1 MVSKIFEPVWQEL
14 GFDEP
19 TAIQTAV
26 YQPLKDDDSVLGLA
40 PTGSGKTLAF
50 ALPLLEK
57 IVPGD
62 GLQLLILAPA
72 QELAMQERTAIQPF
86 AKAAG
91 VKIQAVVGGANVRR
105 QIERLKQKPEVIVA
119 TPGRLLELIDQRK
132 VKMHTLQTI
141 VVDEADKLLTD
152 ESRERTRDVVRRA
165 PGETQLAFF
174 SATKIPVLD
183 ELPKWFAV
191 PVTLIDVRAEDTS
204 AGEVQQI
211 FLDAPIRK
219 RVDLLRR
226 LSHID
231 DFYGLV
237 FFATLAELE
246 KVAQILSH
254 QHVPVAIL
262 DSELRQTEREQA
274 LTALR
279 KRQIKLLLTTDVS
292 GRGLDIAA
300 LPAVVN
306 YDLPP
311 DLITYIHRAGRTGR
325 MGHAGWV
332 ITLGN
337 ERQYRD
343 LKQLVRS
350 RYQVERGYLYQG
362 TLSTTKPEH
371 EQHQPKK
378 KSPAPAAKKEAVLV
392 KAKKKKQRQRNR
404 LNKGKRKK
412 VDEGDNHDRA

>member
-1 MVSKIFEPVWQEL
+1 MVSKIFESIWQEL
-14 GFDEP
+14 GFNEP
-19 TAIQTAV
+19 TAIQAAV
-26 YQPLKDDDSVLGLA
+26 YQPLKTDDSVLGLA

-57 IVPGD
+57 LVPGD

-91 VKIQAVVGGANVRR
+91 LTIQAVAGGANIRR
-105 QIERLKQKPEVIVA
+105 QIERLKQKPEVLVA

-132 VKMHTLQTI
+132 VKMHTVQTI
-141 VVDEADKLLTD
+141 VIDEADKLLTD

-174 SATKIPVLD
+174 SATKIPILD
-183 ELPKWFAV
+183 ELPKWFGV
-191 PVTLIDVRAEDTS
+191 PVTTFDVRAEDNS
-204 AGEVQQI
+204 AGEVQHL
-211 FLDAPIRK
+211 FLEAPIRK

-246 KVAQILSH
+246 KVAKVLQH
-254 QHVPVAIL
+254 QHVPLAIL
-262 DSELRQTEREQA
+262 DSDLRQTEREKA
-274 LTALR
+274 LTGLR

-292 GRGLDIAA
+292 GRGLDIPA
-300 LPAVVN
+300 LPAVIN
-306 YDLPP
+306 YDLPL

-325 MGHAGWV
+325 MGQAGSV

-337 ERQYRD
+337 ERQFRD

-350 RYQVERGYLYQG
+350 RYQVERGYLHEG
-362 TLSTTKPEH
+362 SLTTTQPEH
-371 EQHQPKK
+371 DVHPRKK
-378 KSPAPAAKKEAVLV
+378 PTPTAAKQVATPV
-392 KAKKKKQRQRNR
+392 KPKKKKQRQRNR
-404 LNKGKRKK
+404 LNKGKRRKTN
-412 VDEGDNHDRA
+412 EGDKND

>member
-14 GFDEP
+14 GFDAP

-26 YQPLKDDDSVLGLA
+26 YEPLKTDDSILGLA

-50 ALPLLEK
+50 ALPLMEK

-86 AKAAG
+86 AQAAG
-91 VKIQAVVGGANVRR
+91 LKIQAVAGGANIRR
-105 QIERLKQKPEVIVA
+105 QIERLKQKLEVLVA

-132 VKMHTLQTI
+132 VKMHKLQTI
-141 VVDEADKLLTD
+141 VIDEADKLLTD
-152 ESRERTRDVVRRA
+152 ESREMTRDVVRRA

-183 ELPKWFAV
+183 ELPKWFGV
-191 PVTLIDVRAEDTS
+191 PVTLFDVRAEDNS
-204 AGEVQQI
+204 AGEVQHL
-211 FLDAPIRK
+211 FLEAPIRK

-246 KVAQILSH
+246 KVAKVLQH

-262 DSELRQTEREQA
+262 DSDLRQTEREKA
-274 LTALR
+274 LTGLR

-306 YDLPP
+306 YDLPI

-325 MGHAGWV
+325 MGHAGMV
-332 ITLGN
+332 VTLGN
-337 ERQYRD
+337 ERQFRD

-350 RYQVERGYLYQG
+350 RYQVAQGYLYQG
-362 TLSTTKPEH
+362 TLTTTKPAH
-371 EQHQPKK
+371 EQHPLKK
-378 KSPAPAAKKEAVLV
+378 KKPAPMAAKPVTPIKP
-392 KAKKKKQRQRNR
+392 KKKKQRQRNR
-404 LNKGKRKK
+404 LNKGKRRKTN
-412 VDEGDNHDRA
+412 EGDKND

>member
-1 MVSKIFEPVWQEL
+1 MVSKIFEPVWQTL
-14 GFDEP
+14 GFEAP

-26 YQPLKDDDSVLGLA
+26 YQPLKSEDSVLGLA

-57 IVPGD
+57 VVPGD

-91 VKIQAVVGGANVRR
+91 VNIQAVVGGANVRR
-105 QIERLKQKPEVIVA
+105 QIERLKKKPEVIVA
-119 TPGRLLELIDQRK
+119 TPGRLLELVELRK

-141 VVDEADKLLTD
+141 VIDEADKLLTD
-152 ESRERTRDVVRRA
+152 ESREMIRDIVRKA

-183 ELPKWFAV
+183 ELPKWFGVAV
-191 PVTLIDVRAEDTS
+191 KTFDVRAEDTS
-204 AGEVQQI
+204 AGEVQQL
-211 FLDAPIRK
+211 FLEAPIRK
-219 RVDLLRR
+219 RSDLLRR
-226 LSHID
+226 LSNLE

-246 KVAQILSH
+246 KVAQVLRH
-254 QHVPVAIL
+254 QHVPLAIL
-262 DSELRQTEREQA
+262 DGNLRQTEREQA
-274 LTALR
+274 LNALR

-350 RYQVERGYLYQG
+350 RYQVARGYLFQG
-362 TLSTTKPEH
+362 TLTTTKPEH
-371 EQHQPKK
+371 ELRQPRRK
-378 KSPAPAAKKEAVLV
+378 PAVTKPAAVPLKP
-392 KAKKKKQRQRNR
+392 KKKKQRQRNR
-404 LNKGKRKK
+404 LNKGKRRKTN
-412 VDEGDNHDRA
+412 EGDQHD